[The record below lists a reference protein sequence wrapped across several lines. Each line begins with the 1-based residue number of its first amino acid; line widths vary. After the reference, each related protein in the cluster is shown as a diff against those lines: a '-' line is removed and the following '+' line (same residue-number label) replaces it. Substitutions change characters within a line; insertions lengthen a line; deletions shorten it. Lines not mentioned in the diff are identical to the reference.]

1 MVYYHDDAINRLD
14 NEIRRQQSYY
24 ESIFDSLMDMVRVI
38 DRNNVVKMIN
48 KSMAQKL
55 GNITGRKCYEI
66 MGCKGV
72 CANCISDRAIRF
84 KKSFSKIEVLNGRY
98 YSIISSPI
106 YDYAGRVEAAVE
118 VFRDITKEKK
128 LHDKLLKQ
136 NQIMQRDIHYAGKI
150 QKSFLPTVYP
160 NNEKVSFYGKFIPCQ
175 RVGGDLYDV
184 FKLGK
189 YHIGMLVADVAG
201 HGVAAAMVAV
211 FLKETLR
218 SIINCERLGN
228 EGVTALKPSDILNTL
243 SRRFDGVDLDDE
255 SYITVL
261 YGVLDLRNNTLT
273 MANAGHNCLPILYN
287 DYVVKNLL
295 VKGPPISR
303 YLDSYPY
310 EDSKFHLNK
319 GDNILLYTDGLIE
332 TRNTDNPLYFYG
344 EERLINTIKNN
355 SRLRGKDMIDAIL
368 KDVEA
373 HCPQHMRNDDIA
385 MLTVN
390 ML

>member
-1 MVYYHDDAINRLD
+1 
-14 NEIRRQQSYY
+14 
-24 ESIFDSLMDMVRVI
+24 
-38 DRNNVVKMIN
+38 
-48 KSMAQKL
+48 
-55 GNITGRKCYEI
+55 
-66 MGCKGV
+66 
-72 CANCISDRAIRF
+72 
-84 KKSFSKIEVLNGRY
+84 
-98 YSIISSPI
+98 
-106 YDYAGRVEAAVE
+106 
-118 VFRDITKEKK
+118 
-128 LHDKLLKQ
+128 
-136 NQIMQRDIHYAGKI
+136 
-150 QKSFLPTVYP
+150 
-160 NNEKVSFYGKFIPCQ
+160 
-175 RVGGDLYDV
+175 
-184 FKLGK
+184 
-189 YHIGMLVADVAG
+189 
-201 HGVAAAMVAV
+201 
-211 FLKETLR
+211 
-218 SIINCERLGN
+218 
-228 EGVTALKPSDILNTL
+228 
-243 SRRFDGVDLDDE
+243 
-255 SYITVL
+255 
-261 YGVLDLRNNTLT
+261 